1 VVRLDVAHPA
11 ALAAALRDGQPPI
24 VVRVTDD
31 RVVVDPRTVA
41 PDDDDVLAARLT
53 RHAAG
58 G

>member
-1 VVRLDVAHPA
+1 
-11 ALAAALRDGQPPI
+11 
-24 VVRVTDD
+24 VTDD